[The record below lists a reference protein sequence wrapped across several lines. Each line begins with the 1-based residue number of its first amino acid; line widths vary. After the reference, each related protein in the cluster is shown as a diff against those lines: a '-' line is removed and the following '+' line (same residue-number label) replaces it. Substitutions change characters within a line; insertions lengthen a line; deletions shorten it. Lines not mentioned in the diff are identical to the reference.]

1 MAPAVSAVGPAT
13 VRVDIEREVLPGVTA
28 TGQGSG
34 FFFHADGRLLTNEHV
49 IREAHDGVS
58 VTLTDGRKFV
68 AKVLGVD
75 PVLDL
80 AVLKVEP
87 PPAGSGQPPLPVA
100 PLADSDELA
109 MGDFV
114 IALGNPLGLDST
126 ATLGIVSNAK
136 RAAAQI
142 GASGEGPGCAM
153 IQTDAAINPGNSGG
167 PLVSEWGE
175 VVGINTCMLANGR
188 GLGFAIPINKAK
200 EVLADLSEG
209 KHINHP
215 YLGISCID
223 ITPNYA
229 RESNEKPNSQFFLPE
244 VEGTLIVRVAEHG
257 PSALPGGLRA
267 GDVVQAVGGAPV
279 QRFEQ
284 LRAALEARGA
294 VGEPLEITVIRG
306 GVTQTVEV
314 IPEDTVAVK
323 AKEEKMRKQLDEK
336 MREFEDM
343 LPPHMRI
350 IPPRGGGRG
359 YGLP

>member
-1 MAPAVSAVGPAT
+1 MRRSTRGTAAGRWCPSGARWWASTPACWPTAAAWGSPSPSTRQKKSWLIFPKENTSTTLTWGSAV
-13 VRVDIEREVLPGVTA
+13 
-28 TGQGSG
+28 
-34 FFFHADGRLLTNEHV
+34 LTSH
-49 IREAHDGVS
+49 
-58 VTLTDGRKFV
+58 
-68 AKVLGVD
+68 
-75 PVLDL
+75 
-80 AVLKVEP
+80 
-87 PPAGSGQPPLPVA
+87 
-100 PLADSDELA
+100 
-109 MGDFV
+109 
-114 IALGNPLGLDST
+114 
-126 ATLGIVSNAK
+126 
-136 RAAAQI
+136 
-142 GASGEGPGCAM
+142 
-153 IQTDAAINPGNSGG
+153 
-167 PLVSEWGE
+167 
-175 VVGINTCMLANGR
+175 
-188 GLGFAIPINKAK
+188 PIMPENQMK
-200 EVLADLSEG
+200 SPI
-209 KHINHP
+209 H
-215 YLGISCID
+215 S
-223 ITPNYA
+223 
-229 RESNEKPNSQFFLPE
+229 FFLPE